1 MDEHTPN
8 LRQQITYA
16 EDWLARARRQ
26 VDQGEHARGAF
37 TLLLAEAE
45 VQHARERAM
54 ASAVS
59 APVSRRR
66 RSGATLAAAVAL
78 VLAGAGLGMLWRT
91 PHGPRVDA
99 ASDHAIVVLDTQSG
113 SMLHMVQ
120 TAPVPV
126 ERTLVKPVV
135 LRIPAPLA
143 AAVEEVR
150 PSARALAVP
159 ARVIPAATPVVA
171 PAPAPPTVT
180 PAPPV
185 LLSEADL
192 IDMVLAAERSLR
204 RTGGQ

>member
-1 MDEHTPN
+1 MDKHTSN
-8 LRQQITYA
+8 LGQQITYA

-54 ASAVS
+54 ASAVCT
-59 APVSRRR
+59 PVSRPR
-66 RSGATLAAAVAL
+66 RSGAVLAAAVAL
-78 VLAGAGLGMLWRT
+78 VFAGAGLGMLWRT
-91 PHGPRVDA
+91 PDGPRVDA
-99 ASDHAIVVLDTQSG
+99 ASGTAIVVLDTQSG

-120 TAPVPV
+120 TAPEPV
-126 ERTLVKPVV
+126 ERALVKPVV
-135 LRIPAPLA
+135 LRIPAPPA

-150 PSARALAVP
+150 PPAQALGVP
-159 ARVIPAATPVVA
+159 ARVIPAAAPVVA
-171 PAPAPPTVT
+171 PAPAPPTVA

-185 LLSEADL
+185 LVSEGDL

>member
-1 MDEHTPN
+1 MDKHTSN

-26 VDQGEHARGAF
+26 VDQGEHARGVF

-59 APVSRRR
+59 TPVSRPRR
-66 RSGATLAAAVAL
+66 YGAALAAAVAL
-78 VLAGAGLGMLWRT
+78 VFAGAGLGMLWRT

-99 ASDHAIVVLDTQSG
+99 ASDSAIVVLNTQSG

-120 TAPVPV
+120 AAPEPV
-126 ERTLVKPVV
+126 GRTLVQSVV
-135 LRIPAPLA
+135 LRIPAPPA

-150 PSARALAVP
+150 PPAQALAVP
-159 ARVIPAATPVVA
+159 ARVIPAAAPVAALVPVPPMVA
-171 PAPAPPTVT
+171 

-185 LLSEADL
+185 LVSEADL